1 MTENNFETA
10 LAQTLKNE
18 GVLNSKTGYVNSKND
33 SGGETNYGITKA
45 KARECGY
52 KGKMCDL
59 PYETAKQIYYNE
71 FWKKTNAE
79 NMPNFNLAFFL
90 FDFAVNSGVSNAAK
104 KLQTAINKVSGSELV
119 IDGIIGQ
126 KTINA
131 IEKYTKQE
139 RGYYHFFVNKIE
151 KTYIAEI
158 LKYYTS
164 LKNPNTGFAKNG
176 AGWINRVANNI
187 NFLMCAI

>member
-1 MTENNFETA
+1 MNTANFEKA

-18 GVLNSKTGYVNSKND
+18 GVFNGKTGYVNSKND

-52 KGKMCDL
+52 NGKMCDL

-71 FWKKTNAE
+71 YWKKSNAG
-79 NMPNFNLAFFL
+79 NIPHFNISFLL
-90 FDFAVNSGVSNAAK
+90 FDFAVNSGVSNACK

-119 IDGIIGQ
+119 IDGIIGK
-126 KTINA
+126 KTIAA
-131 IEKYTKQE
+131 IEKYTDNE
-139 RGYYHFFVNKIE
+139 FYHFFVNKIE

-158 LKYYTS
+158 LSYYTS

-187 NFLMCAI
+187 NFLIGA

>member
-1 MTENNFETA
+1 MNNQNFEKA

-18 GVLNSKTGYVNSKND
+18 GVVNGKTGYVNSKND

-52 KGKMCDL
+52 NGKMCNL

-104 KLQTAINKVSGSELV
+104 KLQTAINKVSGSSLV

-126 KTINA
+126 KTITA
-131 IEKYTKQE
+131 IEKYTDNE
-139 RGYYHFFVNKIE
+139 FYHFYVGKIE
-151 KTYIAEI
+151 KGYIAEI
-158 LKYYTS
+158 LKFYTS
-164 LKNPNTGFAKNG
+164 LKNANTGFTKNG

-187 NFLMCAI
+187 NFLMGV